1 MADILQN
8 KRKNIMEDK
17 FLNILSEVLELD
29 REDIDENLQLDEDNW
44 TSIAIISFIDE
55 IFQEY
60 DIELN
65 GEDLE
70 NITTVKDLK
79 SVTFA
84 NV

>member
-1 MADILQN
+1 MQ
-8 KRKNIMEDK
+8 KK
-17 FLNILSEVLELD
+17 FINILSEVLEID
-29 REDIDENLQLDEDNW
+29 VEDISEDLELNEDNW

-70 NITTVKDLK
+70 DITTIKDLEAQ
-79 SVTFA
+79 TFK